1 MIFFSTF
8 YTRLPLGPKLLLEK
22 CNFDNPLAIFSIIDD
37 FLFKGLS
44 YSGGIICIAIGSS
57 SKGGGFPFPEYW
69 GWSSSLLS
77 GRLPKNTKET
87 LILHIVSKIL
97 HFKKEQVLK

>member
-1 MIFFSTF
+1 LSVVLIQKYKKTYHSHYDFFFSTF

-22 CNFDNPLAIFSIIDD
+22 CNFDNPLAIFSIMDD

-77 GRLPKNTKET
+77 GRLPEITKT
-87 LILHIVSKIL
+87 
-97 HFKKEQVLK
+97 